1 VSLTAQVLKVHH
13 KLYVAT
19 DGRIGH
25 KLIGV
30 PTLMLRSTGRR
41 SGVTRTNSLVYA
53 ADGGDL
59 LVVASNGGS
68 DTPPGWLHN
77 VKADPNVEIQT
88 GRERRKGTARVVEPG
103 DPAYDRLWKLVN
115 ENNKD
120 RYTAYQESTSRPIPV
135 VALTPS

>member
-1 VSLTAQVLKVHH
+1 VSVTEQVLKVHH

-30 PTLMLRSTGRR
+30 PTLLLRTIGRR
-41 SGVTRTNSLVYA
+41 SGAERVNSLVYA
-53 ADGGDL
+53 TDGAD
-59 LVVASNGGS
+59 LVVVPSNGGA
-68 DTPPGWLHN
+68 DKPPAWLHN
-77 VKADPNVEIQT
+77 LKAKPDVGIQI
-88 GRERRKGTARVVEPG
+88 GRERKQATARVVEPG
-103 DPAYDRLWKLVN
+103 DPDYDRLWKLVN